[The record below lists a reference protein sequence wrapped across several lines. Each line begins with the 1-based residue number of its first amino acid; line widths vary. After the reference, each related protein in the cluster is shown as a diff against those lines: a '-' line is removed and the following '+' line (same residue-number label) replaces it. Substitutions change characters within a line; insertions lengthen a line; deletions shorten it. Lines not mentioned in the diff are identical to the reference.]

1 MAVTY
6 LDVEVA
12 NPAAPERTE
21 RIECLVDS
29 GATASLVS
37 SSVLEGLGLTPLS
50 EQTFLLANGDRIV
63 RKKGYAMFKYAGKV
77 GVSDVIFGEPG
88 DATLLG
94 ALTLESL
101 GLILDPI
108 RRELLPMPML
118 LAQVAWR

>member
-12 NPAAPERTE
+12 NPTAPERTE
-21 RIECLVDS
+21 RIEFLVDS

-37 SSVLEGLGLTPLS
+37 SSVLERLGLRPLS
-50 EQTFLLANGDRIV
+50 EQTFFLANGDRIV
-63 RKKGYAMFKYAGKV
+63 RKKGYAMFKYAEKV

-101 GLILDPI
+101 GSILDPI

-118 LAQVAWR
+118 LARVAWR